1 MKTDK
6 LFYSLAGLLAS
17 SAISGLLVFNN
28 AQAQVSNSE
37 HNNHQQSTEANPP
50 KGMMGQIDQHFME
63 KMIPHHTQALET
75 AEMALS
81 RAQHPEIKKLAL
93 AIKQDQNREI
103 LQMKSWYKAWYG
115 KDLPA
120 TGTNHQNMQPKP
132 EGTGEQAQSMK
143 CKMRGMKIDL
153 VALKNAPDFDKEF
166 IQQMV
171 PHHRMAVKMAQMA
184 SKKSTKSEIKN
195 LAESII
201 KTQTAEIQQMEQWY
215 QDWYK
220 SKVE

>member
-37 HNNHQQSTEANPP
+37 HNNHHPSTENTPP
-50 KGMMGQIDQHFME
+50 QGMMTQMDRHFIEM
-63 KMIPHHTQALET
+63 MIPHHNQAV
-75 AEMALS
+75 EMADLAFS
-81 RAQHPEIKKLAL
+81 RAKNPEIKKLAL
-93 AIKQDQNREI
+93 AIKQDQNREV

-115 KDLPA
+115 QDVPA
-120 TGTNHQNMQPKP
+120 TAMNHQNMMAMH
-132 EGTGEQAQSMK
+132 GQSMN
-143 CKMRGMKIDL
+143 CKMTGMQVDL
-153 VALKNAPDFDKEF
+153 TALKNASDFDKEF
-166 IQQMV
+166 IQQMI
-171 PHHRMAVKMAQMA
+171 PHHRMAVMMAQMA
-184 SKKSTKSEIKN
+184 SKKSTKPEIKN

-215 QDWYK
+215 QTWYK
-220 SKVE
+220 SKLE